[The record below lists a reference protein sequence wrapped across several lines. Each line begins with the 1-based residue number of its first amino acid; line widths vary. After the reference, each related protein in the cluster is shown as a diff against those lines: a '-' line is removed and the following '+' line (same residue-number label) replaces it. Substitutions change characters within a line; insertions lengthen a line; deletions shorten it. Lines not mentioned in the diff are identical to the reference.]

1 MSKIREK
8 IMADYRK
15 EIEILDI
22 DVSHYQRIFNNVQLK
37 IKDNNRKYFK
47 KHTLYRET
55 IDEII
60 DFQWYIDKMVDEYI
74 ENRIGH
80 KIRKLEISQE
90 LLKFKKE
97 SGIGK

>member
-1 MSKIREK
+1 MSEISEK
-8 IMADYRK
+8 MIKEYRK
-15 EIEILDI
+15 EIEIVDI

-55 IDEII
+55 IDEVI
-60 DFQWYIDKMVDEYI
+60 DFQRCIDRMVDEYI

-80 KIRKLEISQE
+80 EIRKLEISQE

-97 SGIGK
+97 SGIGV